1 MARTVRAMP
10 PKQDGQAKAQKK
22 ADLAKKTK
30 ARQATHAAQRCAS
43 ASAAR
48 DFAALPSARSSPSR
62 RALTRPARGAQA
74 LEDKTFGLK
83 NKNKSAKVQKCVPGC
98 AASFPPLCAAAA
110 LARPCAPIAR
120 AR

>member
-1 MARTVRAMP
+1 MP

-30 ARQATHAAQRCAS
+30 ARARRGRR
-43 ASAAR
+43 SAAFWR
-48 DFAALPSARSSPSR
+48 RSERREREAAPALRAAPSR
-62 RALTRPARGAQA
+62 RALTSAAATQA

-83 NKNKSAKVQKCVPGC
+83 NKNKSAKVQRC
-98 AASFPPLCAAAA
+98 APRPRFPPLCVAAAA
-110 LARPCAPIAR
+110 ARRGAPMRR